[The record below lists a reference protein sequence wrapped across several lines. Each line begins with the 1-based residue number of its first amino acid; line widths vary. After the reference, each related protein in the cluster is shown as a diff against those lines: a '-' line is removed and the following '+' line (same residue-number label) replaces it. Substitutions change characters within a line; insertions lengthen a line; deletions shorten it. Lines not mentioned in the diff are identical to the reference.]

1 MLEKSTISDRLTPA
15 VHRVYFR
22 FAGKL
27 RSDGDL
33 HRLLFGFTPEK
44 RRDEGTW
51 DWTTLVLR
59 GVMHRRL
66 RPGMRYLDMGCG
78 PCAVLAL
85 YAALRLGCGEVWAM
99 DHIPSAVS
107 SANKTARGLKAPVH
121 LAAGDLFTAISG
133 AFDFIT
139 FNAPYIEP
147 AFGRRIGVLHD
158 ILDERRFAGGEGGTE
173 TIRRFIAQCP
183 GHLSRNGI
191 AALGAN
197 SFYLKPWRIES
208 LLPGSGLRVA
218 DRISNPL
225 TLSYALLLEK
235 DR

>member
-1 MLEKSTISDRLTPA
+1 MLEKSIISDRLTPA
-15 VHRVYFR
+15 VHRVYSR
-22 FAGKL
+22 IAGKL
-27 RSDGDL
+27 RSDCDL
-33 HRLLFGFTPEK
+33 HRLLFGFTPER
-44 RRDEGTW
+44 RRDEGNW

-59 GVMHRRL
+59 GVLCRRL

-85 YAALRLGCGEVWAM
+85 YAALRLGCGEVWAV
-99 DHIPSAVS
+99 DHIPSVVS
-107 SANKTARGLKAPVH
+107 SARGTVRDLKAPVH

-133 AFDFIT
+133 VFDFVS

-147 AFGRRIGVLHD
+147 AFGRKIGVLRD

-197 SFYLKPWRIES
+197 SFYLKPERIER
-208 LLPGSGLRVA
+208 LIPGSGLCIAGLV
-218 DRISNPL
+218 SNPL
-225 TLSYALLLEK
+225 TLSYALILEK
-235 DR
+235 AR